1 MTLPKF
7 EFCDM
12 AANPTGW
19 GPLGNP
25 PALDTSIPFQQYN
38 KFSALGFF
46 VAGGSSS
53 MGYNERMYGSAA
65 NAGSQF
71 DYVHGMDENNFQ
83 LVDSSKPVQRNPQR
97 NYRARQLQFKKLLQK
112 DQERREQALQGQN
125 LKMKRSIAK
134 EQQRAF
140 KMWQRRGGNARQGQ
154 RGPGGRYPG
163 ERPKVGFY
171 LECVHT

>member
-1 MTLPKF
+1 MNGEKLKNFKVYPVVSHF
-7 EFCDM
+7 
-12 AANPTGW
+12 
-19 GPLGNP
+19 
-25 PALDTSIPFQQYN
+25 
-38 KFSALGFF
+38 FS
-46 VAGGSSS
+46 
-53 MGYNERMYGSAA
+53 YNERMYGSAA

-97 NYRARQLQFKKLLQK
+97 NFRARQLQFRKLLQK
-112 DQERREQALQGQN
+112 EQERRDQAMQGQN

-134 EQQRAF
+134 WVAIILMISLSSSVMLGFARFREQQRAF

-163 ERPKVGFY
+163 ERPKVSSSCLRADLWQF
-171 LECVHT
+171 L